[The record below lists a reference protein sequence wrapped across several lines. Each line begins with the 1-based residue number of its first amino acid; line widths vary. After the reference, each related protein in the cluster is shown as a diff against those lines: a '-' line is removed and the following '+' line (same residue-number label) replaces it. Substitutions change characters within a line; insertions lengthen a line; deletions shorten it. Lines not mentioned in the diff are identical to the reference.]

1 MKTEEEIGGEEFHL
15 RAYTPKELRT
25 LYGVTY
31 VTFMKWIK
39 PFEADLGK
47 VYGRCYNVRQV
58 KLLVEKLGIPENLK
72 L

>member
-1 MKTEEEIGGEEFHL
+1 METDREESREEFQL
-15 RAYTPKELRT
+15 RPYAPKELRM

-31 VTFMKWIK
+31 VTFRKWVK
-39 PFEADLGK
+39 PFEAELGK

-58 KLLVEKLGIPENLK
+58 RLLIEKLGIPENLK